1 MLGCACGDG
10 VINWKRIVD
19 TLTRAD
25 HDVVLSVE
33 CGSLDA
39 ARKSHTYLSA
49 LIDEAKT
56 VSALVDGAKTT
67 APDDSRLANIPSR
80 RTP

>member
-39 ARKSHTYLSA
+39 AKKSYTYLSA
-49 LIDEAKT
+49 VIDEAKT
-56 VSALVDGAKTT
+56 TT
-67 APDDSRLANIPSR
+67 APDGIPLADIPSR